1 MQARTRPQAAA
12 EGRDDDD
19 GAVRGVAL
27 LVVTDGGGWR
37 WYWSRGSA
45 PLSLRDGATREEGIE
60 RWLSLAMRCTS
71 VAAGRGGTRGDEMRR
86 GWARVRAGARLG
98 LGGWLGRPRWRK
110 KWPEAWLG
118 WLSLTNE

>member
-37 WYWSRGSA
+37 WDRARGSA

-71 VAAGRGGTRGDEMRR
+71 VAAGRGGTRGDEMR
-86 GWARVRAGARLG
+86 
-98 LGGWLGRPRWRK
+98 GGWLGL
-110 KWPEAWLG
+110 ELG
-118 WLSLTNE
+118 RGWA

>member
-19 GAVRGVAL
+19 GAVRRVDL

-37 WYWSRGSA
+37 WDRARGSS

-60 RWLSLAMRCTS
+60 RWLSLAMWCTS
-71 VAAGRGGTRGDEMRR
+71 VAAGRGGTRGDEMR
-86 GWARVRAGARLG
+86 GDWARVRAGARLG

-110 KWPEAWLG
+110 KWPEGWLG